1 MKPGWPKLSTK
12 GYKFKVK
19 PRNAFTSLK
28 RTIQQFKNLQCLSLI
43 IIHAYKHRFEY
54 YFSRR
59 VCSHFIGGGFTSS
72 FKTPKNFT
80 KRNKLTR
87 RGNSILCKHNLQ
99 HAIRDSASPNPKM
112 LWKRKNIEVEMYYG
126 PKYNKTA
133 GTWSLTLV
141 GLVNFII
148 FSG

>member
-99 HAIRDSASPNPKM
+99 ITTNKQILLASAKMVYWPFLVSSNRVEILAVYEASPCEKKIQNSPCRVYK
-112 LWKRKNIEVEMYYG
+112 
-126 PKYNKTA
+126 
-133 GTWSLTLV
+133 
-141 GLVNFII
+141 
-148 FSG
+148 